1 MTTNFDA
8 ALEWRGKG
16 YNVVPQKAVDIKHPG
31 VKWKPIQARLVTPEE
46 MASWRPMFDNGVGL
60 ITGAIS
66 GVIVIETDGLAG
78 ETVLDEFECE
88 YGPLPEFSSFA
99 AEANV
104 AFIGTSSIRAAR

>member
-46 MASWRPMFDNGVGL
+46 NGV
-60 ITGAIS
+60 S
-66 GVIVIETDGLAG
+66 GDLCSTTASASSPARLAAS
-78 ETVLDEFECE
+78 L
-88 YGPLPEFSSFA
+88 
-99 AEANV
+99 
-104 AFIGTSSIRAAR
+104 